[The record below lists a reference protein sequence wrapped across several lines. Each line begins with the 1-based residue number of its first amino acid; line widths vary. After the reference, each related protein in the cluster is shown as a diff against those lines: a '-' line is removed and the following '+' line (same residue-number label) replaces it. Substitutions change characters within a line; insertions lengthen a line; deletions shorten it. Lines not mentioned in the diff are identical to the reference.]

1 MNNNLKTKDFI
12 FIGIMSVVGMALYS
26 IVMLITMP
34 FGTFGHSI
42 SPGVFGLIGGTLF
55 IFMCVKCGK
64 KGFMTIYVLIQML
77 MTVVMGAGY
86 LPWFI
91 SSVTA
96 AVIADL
102 ILYFLNYNS
111 LIAQVLA
118 WPIVQ
123 CGSAAGAWIPIW
135 FFVDSF
141 KETWISRN
149 QTAEQMEETVK
160 YATGY
165 FGILSVVSVIT
176 LSIFG
181 VILGRFILKKYFPKE
196 LSK

>member
-26 IVMLITMP
+26 IVLLIVMP

-42 SPGVFGLIGGTLF
+42 SPGVFGLLGGTLF
-55 IFMCVKCGK
+55 VFMCVKCSK
-64 KGFMTIYVLIQML
+64 KGFMTTFVLIQML
-77 MTVVMGAGY
+77 MTIVMGAGY

-91 SSVTA
+91 SSMTTA
-96 AVIADL
+96 LIADL

-149 QTAEQMEETVK
+149 QTVEQMEETIK

-165 FGILSVVSVIT
+165 FGILSVALVII

-181 VILGRFILKKYFPKE
+181 VILGRLILKKYFPKE